1 MGFDGFFGFF
11 AKVLLWAMSGLHG
24 FGLGYALCIIA
35 ITIIIKILF
44 WPLTRAS
51 TISMKRMAA
60 YQPQMAEIR
69 EKFKDDPQKMNKR
82 VMEFM
87 REHKINPMGGCL
99 PILIQI
105 PVFFG
110 FFTMLRSA
118 VELRGAQFLWAC
130 DLSQSDTIANLPESI
145 PFIGDF
151 PINPLPMIMGV
162 TMILQARMTPMSP
175 TADATQQKIMKYMPL
190 MFIVILYNFSAGL
203 TLYWT
208 VQNMLSILQ
217 TKLTKNIV
225 VEAPLKSENSAL
237 AKPLKSKRKRKK

>member
-1 MGFDGFFGFF
+1 M
-11 AKVLLWAMSGLHG
+11 
-24 FGLGYALCIIA
+24 
-35 ITIIIKILF
+35 ITIFVLISGTLLVSRTFLIFNRILV
-44 WPLTRAS
+44 PIPIL
-51 TISMKRMAA
+51 I
-60 YQPQMAEIR
+60 PIL
-69 EKFKDDPQKMNKR
+69 
-82 VMEFM
+82 
-87 REHKINPMGGCL
+87 IL
-99 PILIQI
+99 ILILIQI

-130 DLSQSDTIANLPESI
+130 DLSQSDTIAHVA
-145 PFIGDF
+145 GF

-162 TMILQARMTPMSP
+162 TMILQARMTPVSP
-175 TADATQQKIMKYMPL
+175 TADPMQQKIMKYMPL

-225 VEAPLKSENSAL
+225 VEAPAKSSDSPL
-237 AKPLKSKRKRKK
+237 AKQPRGKSKKKKKSKPKS